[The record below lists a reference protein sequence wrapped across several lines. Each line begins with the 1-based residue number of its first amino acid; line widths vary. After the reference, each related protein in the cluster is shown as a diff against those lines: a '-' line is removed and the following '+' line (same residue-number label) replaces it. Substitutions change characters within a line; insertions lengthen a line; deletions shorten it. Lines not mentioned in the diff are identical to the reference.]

1 MNIALCQ
8 NYLFLYYFK
17 YWINF
22 KKETSQKCMKITHT
36 LNAHAMQNTKGH
48 LCSKSGHEYE
58 KKIHNIVQH
67 CYIDE
72 TQFNTQKVEELG
84 QSSSKNDIECNYLG
98 INNVGIEIKKY
109 NTPDW
114 MQCSIKY
121 NTKNQKWEGSKKC
134 KIPTKSRDLF
144 NTLINSINLYDGDVP
159 PFMTQPITHDEWL
172 KIKKETNK
180 WDDKYIDVPSNTIS
194 QLYLAKECYYIQ
206 ISDGY
211 GLYCLK
217 DDVCGFNVPLFNPEQ
232 QLRIRTKIHT
242 KKNKK
247 GYCHLSVTV
256 ACQPKN
262 IKNLVPS
269 NYSLDNVDK
278 LPLRLRYDNN
288 FR

>member
-1 MNIALCQ
+1 MNVTHKLNTNTNLIQ
-8 NYLFLYYFK
+8 
-17 YWINF
+17 
-22 KKETSQKCMKITHT
+22 KKS
-36 LNAHAMQNTKGH
+36 KGH
-48 LCSKSGHEYE
+48 LCSKNGSEYE
-58 KKIHNIVQH
+58 KKIHNIVQY

-84 QSSSKNDIECNYLG
+84 HSSSKNDIECNYLG
-98 INNVGIEIKKY
+98 VNNIGIEIKKY
-109 NTPDW
+109 KTPDW

-121 NTKNQKWEGSKKC
+121 NLETQKWEGSSQC
-134 KIPTKSRDLF
+134 KIPTESRDLF
-144 NTLINSINLYDGDVP
+144 NNLINSVNLYDGDIP
-159 PFMTQPITHDEWL
+159 PFMKQSITHDEWV

-180 WDDKYIDVPSNTIS
+180 WNDKYIDVPSDTIS
-194 QLYLAKECYYIQ
+194 KLYCAKGCDYIQ

-217 DDVCGFNVPLFNPEQ
+217 NDVCGFNVPLFNVEQ

-262 IKNLVPS
+262 IKNLTPS
-269 NYSLDNVDK
+269 NYSLDNIDK
-278 LPLRLRYDNN
+278 LPLRLRYNNN